1 VFTRSS
7 WQPFRR
13 GKYQARKIELS
24 TMRFRH
30 KSNPFNASQTP
41 DSEGQ
46 KLAMNIV
53 FSDDFQYIFA
63 LLSPKK

>member
-1 VFTRSS
+1 
-7 WQPFRR
+7 
-13 GKYQARKIELS
+13 
-24 TMRFRH
+24 MRFRH